1 MYDFRQMALDIQQD
15 FIDWS
20 HYFHE
25 NPEVSFEEFNTTK
38 KIAGI
43 LKEIGYEDV
52 TIGIP
57 LYPELGVIA
66 NLNPGKEGKCIALR
80 ADIDA
85 LPILENTNL
94 TYKSK
99 YEGVMH
105 ACGHDAH
112 ISMMLGAAKILFQI
126 RSQIDGNVKFIFQ
139 PGEEAYKAEIT
150 PKTGARL
157 IVEDSD
163 IMKDV
168 DAVFGIHVWG
178 TLPTGVLC
186 YKPGPFMATNMIV
199 NLTVEGKGG
208 HGGMP
213 HTCIDPVVIIC
224 QIINAWQMILSRE
237 VNPLDTAVLT
247 VGKIESEGAWNIIPQ
262 NASLVAGVRTLTD
275 ELMET
280 IKNRM
285 REIAESIGKGMRA
298 NIEFSAMKSV
308 PPVINDIKFTQKA
321 VAAIEKTLGAESVME
336 TLPVMPSEDFSLYQK
351 VSPGA
356 LLFLG
361 IGDDKKETNYAQH
374 HPKFK
379 IDDDALFKGV
389 AAASAVAFDFIN
401 NK

>member
-285 REIAESIGKGMRA
+285 REMAESIGKGMRA

>member
-1 MYDFRQMALDIQQD
+1 M
-15 FIDWS
+15 
-20 HYFHE
+20 
-25 NPEVSFEEFNTTK
+25 
-38 KIAGI
+38 
-43 LKEIGYEDV
+43 DV

-285 REIAESIGKGMRA
+285 REMAESIGKGMRA